1 MLLDETITMIDGYDG
16 CSRRRMRR
24 SWRVVRRRTGSSAAA
39 TGATTPAAGAVVV
52 AGWVVVVSTVVAAGC
67 NSSDYGGVNGQ
78 DALTDRDVGE
88 SAAVHRDPAARRIIP
103 RHHLRPYSHQRIF
116 PVFLK

>member
-1 MLLDETITMIDGYDG
+1 
-16 CSRRRMRR
+16 
-24 SWRVVRRRTGSSAAA
+24 
-39 TGATTPAAGAVVV
+39 
-52 AGWVVVVSTVVAAGC
+52 
-67 NSSDYGGVNGQ
+67 VNWQ

-116 PVFLK
+116 PV

>member
-1 MLLDETITMIDGYDG
+1 
-16 CSRRRMRR
+16 
-24 SWRVVRRRTGSSAAA
+24 VVRRRWRTGSSA

-52 AGWVVVVSTVVAAGC
+52 AGWVVVVSTIVVAAGC
-67 NSSDYGGVNGQ
+67 HSSDYGGVNWQ

-116 PVFLK
+116 PVFFN

>member
-1 MLLDETITMIDGYDG
+1 M
-16 CSRRRMRR
+16 
-24 SWRVVRRRTGSSAAA
+24 VRRTGSAT
-39 TGATTPAAGAVVV
+39 TGATTPAASAVVV

-67 NSSDYGGVNGQ
+67 NSSDYGGVDWQ

-116 PVFLK
+116 PVFETINLMNQT